1 MQEFFCCE
9 QYKGSGMR
17 YILYSGAFSIH
28 R

>member
-9 QYKGSGMR
+9 QYTGPEMG